1 MRKGQALSY
10 GQQGSR
16 QDFAR
21 GGADARPGRPMPLK
35 PGLGTEARPERP
47 MPLRLGLGASRGPH
61 MPTNI

>member
-21 GGADARPGRPMPLK
+21 GGADARP
-35 PGLGTEARPERP
+35 ERP
-47 MPLRLGLGASRGPH
+47 MPLWPGVGGCRGP
-61 MPTNI
+61 PPQWQPGGRGAPAF